1 MKNSFNQNNYS
12 YWIFD
17 LDNTLYPEDDN
28 IFSQVKMKII
38 KFISLELRLDLKN
51 ADLERQR
58 LYNLYGTSLRG
69 LMTEYKIIPNK
80 FLDYVHDIDL
90 SAIIKNLDLNV
101 ALQKLKGEK
110 YIFTNGSF
118 KHAEKVLNQL
128 GIKDNFKSIYS
139 IETCNYIPKPSQE
152 AYDMI
157 IKTEQI
163 SIDKSIMFE
172 DTLWNLKTAK
182 KLGMATVLI
191 SSKNDL
197 LENNKN
203 DYIDYHITDL
213 VEFLNQ
219 S

>member
-1 MKNSFNQNNYS
+1 MKKNFNQNNYS

-28 IFSQVKMKII
+28 IFSQVKMRIV
-38 KFISLELRLDLKN
+38 KFISLELNLDLKN
-51 ADLERQR
+51 ADSERKR

-69 LMTEYKIIPNK
+69 LMTEYKIKPNK

-90 SAIIKNLDLNV
+90 TAIIKNLDLNV

-118 KHAEKVLNQL
+118 KHAENVLNQL
-128 GIKDNFKSIYS
+128 GIQDNFKSIHC

-152 AYDMI
+152 AYEMV
-157 IKTEQI
+157 IKREKILT
-163 SIDKSIMFE
+163 DKSIMFE
-172 DTLWNLKTAK
+172 DTSWNLKTAK
-182 KLGMATVLI
+182 KLGMTTVLVT
-191 SSKNDL
+191 SKNHL

-203 DYIDYHITDL
+203 DYIDYDITDL
-213 VEFLNQ
+213 VEFLN
-219 S
+219 

>member
-118 KHAEKVLNQL
+118 KHAENVLNQL
-128 GIKDNFKSIYS
+128 GIKDNFKSIHS

-152 AYDMI
+152 AYDMV

-172 DTLWNLKTAK
+172 DTLWLS
-182 KLGMATVLI
+182 LI
-191 SSKNDL
+191 
-197 LENNKN
+197 
-203 DYIDYHITDL
+203 HI
-213 VEFLNQ
+213 
-219 S
+219 

>member
-101 ALQKLKGEK
+101 ALQKLEGEK

-118 KHAEKVLNQL
+118 KHAENVLNQL
-128 GIKDNFKSIYS
+128 GIEDNFKSIHS

-152 AYDMI
+152 AYDMV

-182 KLGMATVLI
+182 KIGMATVLI

>member
-172 DTLWNLKTAK
+172 DTIWNLKTAK

>member
-118 KHAEKVLNQL
+118 KHAENVLNQL

-152 AYDMI
+152 AYDMV

>member
-118 KHAEKVLNQL
+118 KHAENVLNQL

-152 AYDMI
+152 AYDMV

-172 DTLWNLKTAK
+172 DTIWNLKTAK

>member
-118 KHAEKVLNQL
+118 KHAENVLNQL
-128 GIKDNFKSIYS
+128 GIKNNFKSIYS

-152 AYDMI
+152 AYDMV

-172 DTLWNLKTAK
+172 DTIWNLKTAK

>member
-152 AYDMI
+152 AFDMI

>member
-1 MKNSFNQNNYS
+1 MKKIFNQNNYS

-28 IFSQVKMKII
+28 IFSQVKMKIV
-38 KFISLELRLDLKN
+38 KFISLELNLDLKN

-90 SAIIKNLDLNV
+90 SAITKNPDLNV

-118 KHAEKVLNQL
+118 KHAENILKQL
-128 GIKDNFKSIYS
+128 GIKDNFKSIHS

-152 AYDMI
+152 AYETV
-157 IKTEQI
+157 IKREKILT
-163 SIDKSIMFE
+163 DKSIMFE
-172 DTLWNLKTAK
+172 DTSWNLKTAK
-182 KLGMATVLI
+182 KLGMTTVLVT
-191 SSKNDL
+191 SKNHL

-213 VEFLNQ
+213 VEFLN
-219 S
+219 

>member
-1 MKNSFNQNNYS
+1 MKKNFNQNNYS

-28 IFSQVKMKII
+28 IFSQVKMKIV
-38 KFISLELRLDLKN
+38 KFISLELNLDLKN
-51 ADLERQR
+51 ADAERQR

-90 SAIIKNLDLNV
+90 TAIIKNLDLNV

-118 KHAEKVLNQL
+118 KHAENVLNQL
-128 GIKDNFKSIYS
+128 GIQDNFKSIHS

-152 AYDMI
+152 AYEMV
-157 IKTEQI
+157 IKREKILT
-163 SIDKSIMFE
+163 DKSIMFE
-172 DTLWNLKTAK
+172 DTSWNLKTAK
-182 KLGMATVLI
+182 KLGMTTVLVT
-191 SSKNDL
+191 SKNHL

-213 VEFLNQ
+213 VEFLN
-219 S
+219 

>member
-1 MKNSFNQNNYS
+1 MKNSFNQDNYS

-38 KFISLELRLDLKN
+38 KFISLELRIDLKN

-90 SAIIKNLDLNV
+90 SAIIKNQDLNV

-118 KHAEKVLNQL
+118 KHAENVLNQL
-128 GIKDNFKSIYS
+128 GIKDNFKSIHS
-139 IETCNYIPKPSQE
+139 IETCNYIPKPSQK
-152 AYDMI
+152 AYDMV

-191 SSKNDL
+191 STKNDL

>member
-90 SAIIKNLDLNV
+90 SAIIKNLDLNG

-118 KHAEKVLNQL
+118 KHAENVLNQL

-152 AYDMI
+152 AFDMV

-191 SSKNDL
+191 SSKNHL
-197 LENNKN
+197 LENNKS

>member
-1 MKNSFNQNNYS
+1 
-12 YWIFD
+12 
-17 LDNTLYPEDDN
+17 
-28 IFSQVKMKII
+28 MKII

-101 ALQKLKGEK
+101 ALEKLKGEK

-118 KHAEKVLNQL
+118 KHAENVLNQL
-128 GIKDNFKSIYS
+128 GIKDNFKSIHS

-152 AYDMI
+152 AYDMV

-172 DTLWNLKTAK
+172 DTIWNLKTAK

-191 SSKNDL
+191 SSKNHL

>member
-1 MKNSFNQNNYS
+1 MKKIFNQNNYS

-28 IFSQVKMKII
+28 IFSQVKMKIV
-38 KFISLELRLDLKN
+38 KFISLELNLDLKN
-51 ADLERQR
+51 ADAERQR

-90 SAIIKNLDLNV
+90 SDIIKNLDLNI

-118 KHAEKVLNQL
+118 KHAENVLNQL
-128 GIKDNFKSIYS
+128 GIKDNFKSIHS

-152 AYDMI
+152 AYETV
-157 IKTEQI
+157 IKREKILT
-163 SIDKSIMFE
+163 DKSIMFE
-172 DTLWNLKTAK
+172 DTSWNLKTAK
-182 KLGMATVLI
+182 KLGMTTVLVT
-191 SSKNDL
+191 SKNHL

-203 DYIDYHITDL
+203 DYIDYHTTDL
-213 VEFLNQ
+213 VEFLN
-219 S
+219 

>member
-152 AYDMI
+152 AYDMV

-172 DTLWNLKTAK
+172 DTIWNLKTAK

-191 SSKNDL
+191 SSKNHL
-197 LENNKN
+197 LENNKS

>member
-152 AYDMI
+152 AYDMV

>member
-1 MKNSFNQNNYS
+1 MKKNFNQNNYS

-28 IFSQVKMKII
+28 IFSQVKMRIV
-38 KFISLELRLDLKN
+38 KFISLELNLDLKN
-51 ADLERQR
+51 ADSERKR

-69 LMTEYKIIPNK
+69 LMTEYKIKPNK

-90 SAIIKNLDLNV
+90 TAIIKNLDLNV

-118 KHAEKVLNQL
+118 KHAENVLNQL
-128 GIKDNFKSIYS
+128 GIQDNFKSIHS

-152 AYDMI
+152 AYEMV
-157 IKTEQI
+157 IKREKILT
-163 SIDKSIMFE
+163 DKSIMFE
-172 DTLWNLKTAK
+172 DTSWNLKTAK
-182 KLGMATVLI
+182 KLGMTTVLVT
-191 SSKNDL
+191 SKNHL

-213 VEFLNQ
+213 VEFLN
-219 S
+219 

>member
-1 MKNSFNQNNYS
+1 MKKNFNQNNYS

-28 IFSQVKMKII
+28 IFSQVKMRIV
-38 KFISLELRLDLKN
+38 KFISLELNLDLKN
-51 ADLERQR
+51 ADSERKR

-69 LMTEYKIIPNK
+69 LMTEYKIKPNK

-90 SAIIKNLDLNV
+90 TAIIKNLDLNV

-118 KHAEKVLNQL
+118 KHAENVLNQL
-128 GIKDNFKSIYS
+128 GIKDNFKSIHS

-152 AYDMI
+152 AYETV
-157 IKTEQI
+157 IKREKILT
-163 SIDKSIMFE
+163 DKSIMFE
-172 DTLWNLKTAK
+172 DTSWNLKTAK
-182 KLGMATVLI
+182 KLGMTTVLVT
-191 SSKNDL
+191 SKNHL

-203 DYIDYHITDL
+203 DYIDYDITDL
-213 VEFLNQ
+213 VEFLN
-219 S
+219 

>member
-1 MKNSFNQNNYS
+1 MKKNFNQNNYS

-28 IFSQVKMKII
+28 IFSQVKMRIV
-38 KFISLELRLDLKN
+38 KFISLELNLDLKN
-51 ADLERQR
+51 ADSERKR

-69 LMTEYKIIPNK
+69 LMTEYKIKPNK

-90 SAIIKNLDLNV
+90 TAIIKNLDLNV

-118 KHAEKVLNQL
+118 KHAENVLNQL
-128 GIKDNFKSIYS
+128 GIKDNFKSIHS

-152 AYDMI
+152 AYETV
-157 IKTEQI
+157 IKREKILT
-163 SIDKSIMFE
+163 DKSIMFE
-172 DTLWNLKTAK
+172 DTSWNLKTAK
-182 KLGMATVLI
+182 KLGMTTVLVT
-191 SSKNDL
+191 SKNHL

-213 VEFLNQ
+213 VEFLN
-219 S
+219 

>member
-101 ALQKLKGEK
+101 ALQKLNGEK
-110 YIFTNGSF
+110 YIFTNGSL
-118 KHAEKVLNQL
+118 KHAENVLNQL

-152 AYDMI
+152 AFDMV

-191 SSKNDL
+191 SSKNHL
-197 LENNKN
+197 LENNKS

>member
-1 MKNSFNQNNYS
+1 MKKNFNQNNYS

-28 IFSQVKMKII
+28 IFSQVKMRIV
-38 KFISLELRLDLKN
+38 KFISLELNLDLKN
-51 ADLERQR
+51 ADSERKR

-69 LMTEYKIIPNK
+69 LMTEYKIKPNK

-90 SAIIKNLDLNV
+90 TAIIKNLDLNV

-118 KHAEKVLNQL
+118 KHAENVLNQL
-128 GIKDNFKSIYS
+128 GIKDNFKSIHS

-152 AYDMI
+152 AYEMV
-157 IKTEQI
+157 IKREKILT
-163 SIDKSIMFE
+163 DKSIMFE
-172 DTLWNLKTAK
+172 DTSWNLKTAK
-182 KLGMATVLI
+182 KLGMTTVLVT
-191 SSKNDL
+191 SKNHL

-203 DYIDYHITDL
+203 DYIDYDITDL
-213 VEFLNQ
+213 VEFLN
-219 S
+219 

>member
-118 KHAEKVLNQL
+118 KHAENVLNQL